1 MSTKDLESLRECCTN
16 LKSFLIIYD
25 GAGTADLPVLVCSYC
40 LENKPFFQKSIKSK
54 EPVPKTSQLFLKRNV
69 QK

>member
-1 MSTKDLESLRECCTN
+1 MSTKDLESVRECCTN
-16 LKSFLIIYD
+16 LKSFLIIYEGGD
-25 GAGTADLPVLVCSYC
+25 TADLPVLICDYC

-54 EPVPKTSQLFLKRNV
+54 EPAPKTSELILKRNV